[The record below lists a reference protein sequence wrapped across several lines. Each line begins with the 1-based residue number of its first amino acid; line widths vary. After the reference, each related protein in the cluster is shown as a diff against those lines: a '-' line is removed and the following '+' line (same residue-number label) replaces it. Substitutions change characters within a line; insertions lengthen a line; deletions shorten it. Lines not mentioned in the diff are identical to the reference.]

1 MMKQIRRK
9 IFRGL
14 CLLLLLQGG
23 IFVYRHVQEST
34 PRKQKPQ
41 WELQTFQW
49 QDGWGYKVML
59 NHKVLIYQPTIPAI
73 DSLCAFPS
81 EASARRIGNRVLE
94 RIKHNQNF
102 SLTQE
107 EIKQI
112 LSDR

>member
-1 MMKQIRRK
+1 MPVTTVAGRN
-9 IFRGL
+9 L
-14 CLLLLLQGG
+14 CLSACA
-23 IFVYRHVQEST
+23 REHT
-34 PRKQKPQ
+34 PKTK
-41 WELQTFQW
+41 TAMGVT
-49 QDGWGYKVML
+49 DISMA
-59 NHKVLIYQPTIPAI
+59 VLIYQPTIPAI